1 MMTLTRLLKCV
12 SDNLASSRIAVVAL
26 LLSVCGMNAQSL
38 TVAGKILASD
48 SGMPLPMANVNVKGS
63 ATGISSDIDGN
74 YSIAAKSG
82 DVLVFSYIGF
92 AAQEVKLSNQTTL
105 NISLDPDQNTLN
117 EVVVIGY
124 GSQKKSDL
132 TGAVASVN
140 VEEAKKTVTH
150 DVAKMLQGQVAGV
163 TVQSSGE
170 PGGFVNIKIR
180 GASSFTNNNP
190 TFVIDGVIVND
201 PYDFAPGDIE
211 SISVLKDA
219 SSTAIYGVRGA
230 GGVIVITTRKGKA
243 GKMSVNFK
251 SVAGFQ
257 NVAKKI
263 PLTNRTQ
270 YQTIANAAWTAD
282 PINTAPLPGNDPTN
296 PAYISNVDTD
306 WQDAAFRTGTLQN
319 QSLTVSGGSE
329 NINFSMNLDN
339 FTNTSYVDTP
349 QEYDRKTLSFNIGGK
364 VGTRFKFGG
373 KFAYTDADR
382 DRFSEYLPGQ
392 SNILLLLQAIPTMP
406 VYDPNRLGGYG
417 GADNLTQRA
426 ITLNVIGWNNLV
438 KNNGYRNRF
447 VGNVWG
453 EIELLKGL
461 KYRLNVSAD
470 QLHYGNRLFI
480 PPSDLGWYYIT
491 TNAESS
497 LDVDN
502 GRNQRTLLDN
512 LLTYDTTFGKHRVEA
527 LLGYTTEK
535 NNGYRHWS
543 RGVGYG
549 NDEIAHIEYADA
561 ISAGEYESAE
571 NRRSVFS
578 RLIYTF
584 DDTYI
589 LAGTWRQD
597 QSSLFP
603 KAINKADFYS
613 VSGAWKI
620 DKAFELPQWWSSAKL
635 RAGYGEAGNNAVPVY
650 FFSQTVNAFAGYT
663 FGNTLAPGTT
673 NVSRLD
679 PNISWETTRTKNIA
693 LETTF
698 LRDKLNFS
706 VEYYIKKSEDI
717 LATVPLPFS
726 TGSFPATITT
736 NAATMQNKGFE
747 FVLGYQNN
755 DREFKYGIS
764 ANFGTIKNEVLKIGN
779 DDLPV
784 FGTNSKTRVGGSIG
798 ELFAYETE
806 GIFQSQAEIDGH
818 AFQANAQPGDIKFRD
833 VNGDGQINDE
843 DRTYQGVT
851 IPKYSYGVNFN
862 VSYKGF
868 DLSAFLQGVGGNKIY
883 NGMYNALMTSGLN
896 NYHRDMTNYWT
907 PSNTD
912 TNVPRVDY
920 RDLNGNSRPSD
931 RFIEKGDY
939 LRIQSVE
946 LGYTLPLKDM
956 LVKRARIYV
965 SGQNLYTFTKYKG
978 FDPDISY
985 NDGLFSRGY
994 DGGSF
999 PNPRGILF
1007 GADITF

>member
-1 MMTLTRLLKCV
+1 MTLTRLLKCA
-12 SDNLASSRIAVVAL
+12 SGSFKELRLAGIVLLFSVFGVTAQTKISGTIVAE
-26 LLSVCGMNAQSL
+26 
-38 TVAGKILASD
+38 D
-48 SGMPLPMANVNVKGS
+48 SGMPLPMANVVVKGS
-63 ATGISSDIDGN
+63 TNGIASDIDGK
-74 YSIAAKSG
+74 YEIAAKTG

-92 AAQEVKLSNQTTL
+92 VNQEITISSQTVINVKLVPDATTL
-105 NISLDPDQNTLN
+105 ND
-117 EVVVIGY
+117 VVVIGY
-124 GSQKKSDL
+124 GSQKKADL
-132 TGAVASVN
+132 TGAVAVVN
-140 VEEAKKTVTH
+140 VEEAKKTVTY

-219 SSTAIYGVRGA
+219 SSTAIYGVRGSA
-230 GGVIVITTRKGKA
+230 GVIVITTKKGKA

-251 SVAGFQ
+251 TVAGFQ
-257 NVAKKI
+257 NVAKKL
-263 PLTNRTQ
+263 PLTNRVQ
-270 YQTIANAAWTAD
+270 YQNIANAAWTAD
-282 PINTAPLPGNDPTN
+282 PINTSPLPGNDPSN
-296 PAYISNVDTD
+296 PLYIDDVDTN
-306 WQDAAFRTGTLQN
+306 WQDAAFRTGTIQN
-319 QSLTVSGGSE
+319 QSLNIAGGNE
-329 NINFSMNLDN
+329 NFNFSMNIDN
-339 FTNTSYVDTP
+339 FSNTSYIDTP
-349 QEYDRKTLSFNIGGK
+349 QEFDRRSVNFNVGGK
-364 VGTRFKFGG
+364 VGKFKFGG
-373 KFAYTDADR
+373 KFSYSDSDR
-382 DRFSEYLPGQ
+382 DRFSEYLAGQ

-426 ITLNVIGWNNLV
+426 ITLNIVGWNNLV
-438 KNNGYRNRF
+438 KNNGYRDRF

-453 EIELLKGL
+453 ELEILKGL
-461 KYRLNVSAD
+461 KYRLSASAD
-470 QLHYGNRLFI
+470 QLHFGNRLFI

-512 LLTYDTTFGKHRVEA
+512 LLTYDNTFGKHRVEA
-527 LLGYTTEK
+527 LLGYTTER
-535 NNGYRHWS
+535 NDNYRHWS

-549 NDEIAHIEYADA
+549 NEEIAHIEYADA
-561 ISAGEYESAE
+561 ISAGEYESVE
-571 NRRSVFS
+571 TRRSIFS

-589 LAGTWRQD
+589 LQGSWRRD
-597 QSSLFP
+597 ESSLFP
-603 KAINKADFYS
+603 EDINDGDFYS

-620 DKAFELPQWWSSAKL
+620 HKTFTLPDWWNTAKL
-635 RAGYGEAGNNAVPVY
+635 RAGYGESGNNTIGPY
-650 FFSQTVNAFAGYT
+650 RFSQTVNAFAGYT
-663 FGNTLAPGTT
+663 FGNALAPGTT
-673 NVSRLD
+673 TVTRLD
-679 PNISWETTRTKNIA
+679 QNITWETTRTKNIA

-698 LRDKLNFS
+698 LKDKLSFS
-706 VEYYIKKSEDI
+706 AEYFVKKSYDI
-717 LATVPLPFS
+717 LANVPLPFS
-726 TGSFPATITT
+726 TGSFPANITT
-736 NAATMQNKGFE
+736 NAATFENKGFE

-755 DREFKYGIS
+755 DHEFKYGIS
-764 ANFGTIKNEVLKIGN
+764 ANFGTLKNEVLKIG
-779 DDLPV
+779 DDNLPI
-784 FGTNSKTRVGGSIG
+784 FGTNSKTEVGRSLG
-798 ELFAYETE
+798 EIFAYETE
-806 GIFQSQAEIDGH
+806 GIFQNQAEIDAH

-843 DRTYQGVT
+843 DRTFQGTT
-851 IPKYSYGVNFN
+851 IPKYSYGFN
-862 VSYKGF
+862 INMSYKGF
-868 DLSAFLQGVGGNKIY
+868 DLGAFFQGVGGNKIY

-896 NYHRDMTNYWT
+896 NYHRDMVNYWT
-907 PSNTD
+907 PDNTN

-920 RDLNGNSRPSD
+920 RDLNANARPSD

-946 LGYTLPLKDM
+946 LGYTLPLKD
-956 LVKRARIYV
+956 LFVKRARLYI

-978 FDPDISY
+978 YDPDISY

-1007 GADITF
+1007 GADINF